1 MNNQALLACVLM
13 IGLGLSLPAAQAQ
26 EETVVKA
33 QQLLNA
39 LGFDAGIADGVI
51 GPLTQQAITA
61 YQRAQN
67 LPATGELNEQTL
79 SALGLLEAPLT
90 PPTPTPPA
98 PAPPPAAWRTVLIY
112 LRYYD
117 TQPERL
123 LPYITERFRQG
134 VGGQA
139 WLHETRREVGEQQF
153 SRLSWRIERVEPQDS
168 DAASEATVEVYSR
181 IRLAGE
187 EKGLREVFAL
197 VSNAENEWLING
209 LQRLATSE
217 IDSPAQELGKTTSER

>member
-1 MNNQALLACVLM
+1 M
-13 IGLGLSLPAAQAQ
+13 
-26 EETVVKA
+26 VKA

-51 GPLTQQAITA
+51 GPLTRQAITA

-79 SALGLLEAPLT
+79 SALGLLAAPLT

-98 PAPPPAAWRTVLIY
+98 PEPPSAAWRTVLIY

-117 TQPERL
+117 TQPARL

-134 VGGQA
+134 VGGQT
-139 WLHETRREVGEQQF
+139 WIQETRREVDERQF
-153 SRLSWRIERVEPQDS
+153 SRLSWRIERVEPPDA

-181 IRLAGE
+181 VRLAGRRE
-187 EKGLREVFAL
+187 GLREVFSL
-197 VSNAENEWLING
+197 VRNSETEWLING
-209 LQRLATSE
+209 LQRLAASE